1 MEWSLENKIK
11 PKPACLY
18 ALGCDV
24 VCQNHGLVLP
34 RKCRLT
40 PPSTTLSF
48 SLPFSSQV
56 PTCCLCPLYLWI
68 RASLLLRAVSVRRQL
83 RDSHSPVRSL
93 KRKACGFE
101 VVIVF
106 ELEGKEQAAHW
117 EEQRPGLFAELR
129 WTAGRCGEQQGSSG
143 VHKEMQLRAT
153 GAVVPG
159 PQTFETQ
166 APRPPCSEHVHW
178 AVGSHVGWY
187 LIVRFT
193 QALCWTGLQR
203 GSWSAQACTATDSS
217 WH

>member
-1 MEWSLENKIK
+1 MVYHCIFFQGGAFGGVLGKTKSNRK
-11 PKPACLY
+11 PVCLY

-34 RKCRLT
+34 GKCRLT
-40 PPSTTLSF
+40 PPRTTSA
-48 SLPFSSQV
+48 SLFPPRF

-68 RASLLLRAVSVRRQL
+68 WASLLLRAVSVRRQL
-83 RDSHSPVRSL
+83 KDSHSPVRSL
-93 KRKACGFE
+93 KPNACGFE

-106 ELEGKEQAAHW
+106 ELEGKEQASLW

-159 PQTFETQ
+159 PQMVETQ
-166 APRPPCSEHVHW
+166 APRPPCSEHVCW
-178 AVGSHVGWY
+178 A
-187 LIVRFT
+187 LM
-193 QALCWTGLQR
+193 L
-203 GSWSAQACTATDSS
+203 ACISF
-217 WH
+217 